1 MSGLVLVVLCVSA
14 GVLVLAAFALFRLGG
29 RVDGRLQATDGELR
43 RLADAG
49 AWREQG
55 QDELRREVTAFRGAL
70 DQLRVREEERH
81 VREEQGWAT
90 LHRVA
95 AVLSGGQRT
104 GQVGENVLRETLAQL
119 PPSMIDT
126 EFRVNG
132 QVVEFALVLPDGR
145 RLPIDSKWT
154 ADAELQALAE
164 TKDPAERARLALV
177 VERTVARRAREVAQY
192 RSPSVTAPYSI
203 AAVPDAAY
211 RVLRR
216 AHGEAFRQGV
226 IVVPYSMALPVALF
240 VHGLAGRLGGAGEIE
255 SCLAELST
263 ILDGMVTTLEN
274 RIERAG
280 VMLTNGA
287 QELRGQLGRARTM
300 VATAASD
307 PRVALGPEDEPRGG
321 TLSVVARNG

>member
-1 MSGLVLVVLCVSA
+1 VSSVVIVVLGVSA
-14 GVLVLAAFALFRLGG
+14 AVLVLAALALFRVGA

-49 AWREQG
+49 GWRERG
-55 QDELRREVTAFRGAL
+55 QDDLRREVTAFRGAL
-70 DQLRVREEERH
+70 DQLRVREDERR
-81 VREEQGWAT
+81 VREGQSWDT

-104 GQVGENVLRETLAQL
+104 GRAGENVLREALAHL

-154 ADAELQALAE
+154 ADAELRALAE
-164 TKDPAERARLALV
+164 TEDPAERDRLALV

-240 VHGLAGRLGGAGEIE
+240 VHGLAGRLGGAGEVE
-255 SCLAELST
+255 TCLAELST

-274 RIERAG
+274 RVERAG
-280 VMLTNGA
+280 VMLANGA
-287 QELRGQLGRARTM
+287 QELRGQLGRARTTI
-300 VATAASD
+300 ATAASD
-307 PRVALGPEDEPRGG
+307 PRIALGPKDEPRGS
-321 TLSVVARNG
+321 TLSVVGGND

>member
-1 MSGLVLVVLCVSA
+1 VSGVVIAILGVSA
-14 GVLVLAAFALFRLGG
+14 AVLVLAALALLRLGG
-29 RVDGRLQATDGELR
+29 RVYGRLRSTDIELR

-49 AWREQG
+49 AWRERG
-55 QDELRREVTAFRGAL
+55 QDDLRREVTAFRGAL
-70 DQLRVREEERH
+70 DQLRVREEERR
-81 VREEQGWAT
+81 VREEQSWST

-95 AVLSGGQRT
+95 AVLAGGQRT
-104 GQVGENVLRETLAQL
+104 GRVGENVLRDALAQL
-119 PPSMIDT
+119 PPSMVDT

-154 ADAELQALAE
+154 ADAELQALADTE
-164 TKDPAERARLALV
+164 DPPERDRLTQI

-216 AHGEAFRQGV
+216 AHGDAFRQGV
-226 IVVPYSMALPVALF
+226 IVVPYSMVLPVALF
-240 VHGLAGRLGGAGEIE
+240 VHGLSGRLGAAGEVE

-280 VMLTNGA
+280 VMLANGA
-287 QELRGQLGRARTM
+287 QELRGQLGRARTT
-300 VATAASD
+300 VATAGSD
-307 PRVALGPEDEPRGG
+307 PRVALGPQDEPRGG
-321 TLSVVARNG
+321 LAVVGTNG